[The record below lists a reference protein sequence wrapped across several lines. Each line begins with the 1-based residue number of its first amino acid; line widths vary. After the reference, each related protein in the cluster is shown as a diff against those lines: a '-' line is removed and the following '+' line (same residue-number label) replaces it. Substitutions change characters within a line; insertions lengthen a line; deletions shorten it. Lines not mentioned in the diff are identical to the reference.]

1 LKALLCLAAI
11 ITALLVGRGVS
22 SPALAANEPISTAT
36 VQSEAYGGLPE
47 GPGREIVFGLCQA
60 CHSLAIVKQQGL
72 NRESWEETLVWMVEE
87 QGMGELDDETR
98 SLILNYL
105 SEHLNTDHR
114 PAHVK
119 KTP

>member
-87 QGMGELDDETR
+87 QAMPPLGPVNLKRVLDYLATNYGRDSASRAKTR
-98 SLILNYL
+98 
-105 SEHLNTDHR
+105 
-114 PAHVK
+114 
-119 KTP
+119 